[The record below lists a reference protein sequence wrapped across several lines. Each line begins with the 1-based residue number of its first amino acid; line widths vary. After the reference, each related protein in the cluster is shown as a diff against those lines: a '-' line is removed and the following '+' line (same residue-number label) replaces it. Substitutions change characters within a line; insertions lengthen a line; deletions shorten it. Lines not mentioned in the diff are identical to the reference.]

1 MVPKPLAM
9 DSHVKSKRFN
19 VGKQRFLKI
28 ISQPCLLPFVKIKSV
43 GEIRDKSRQRLSITR
58 SFSAMVIFSNGNV
71 ISIFFSIPLNPL
83 NFVFLGDVVN
93 SGQTILAI
101 ASAATR
107 KGASDIG
114 TRR

>member
-1 MVPKPLAM
+1 
-9 DSHVKSKRFN
+9 
-19 VGKQRFLKI
+19 
-28 ISQPCLLPFVKIKSV
+28 
-43 GEIRDKSRQRLSITR
+43 
-58 SFSAMVIFSNGNV
+58 
-71 ISIFFSIPLNPL
+71 
-83 NFVFLGDVVN
+83 VFLGDVVN